1 MRILNHCSSVCR
13 GVIGGQQNRGMFRP
27 PCSDRRSQRMGSHL
41 RIIKPLLLPR
51 AHHLTPVSCHLCMI
65 TQPPSPPSL
74 CPIKQMGSSTWL
86 FLSSLYPLFPP
97 PLPPLPPS
105 RCITLMLYGSVGCC
119 VCSCMWAWNNLL
131 AGILSPTR
139 SSPFCLILHSFILV
153 CFVFFSVCVSRCIS
167 YVKNSN
173 LGKMSLDIN

>member
-1 MRILNHCSSVCR
+1 MREMRILNHCSSVCR
-13 GVIGGQQNRGMFRP
+13 GVIGGQQSRGMFRP

-97 PLPPLPPS
+97 PPSPSPPS
-105 RCITLMLYGSVGCC
+105 LSLHHPNALWQC
-119 VCSCMWAWNNLL
+119 WLL
-131 AGILSPTR
+131 RL
-139 SSPFCLILHSFILV
+139 LLH
-153 CFVFFSVCVSRCIS
+153 VSL
-167 YVKNSN
+167 K
-173 LGKMSLDIN
+173 